1 MILIK
6 QSYLNIEDLLSPA
19 DAKIY
24 QKITDFYTDEDI
36 LYIYLINRF
45 VNLKIKNRN
54 LGTSLPFIDVT
65 ESIPAKYVP
74 DETIVIAV
82 NLDPLNRYPSVEET
96 VDGKKQGLHH
106 VQIEIEYIDPCPF
119 FEKRWDLN
127 IQTRILEKWD
137 SFRNKNSII
146 TCKDYQVS
154 PISLWGRPGYQSRV
168 IAEGPSQPVFNVVV
182 PRGMRLINDFT
193 STKLNILTLEDE
205 NKLKIGKPHVV
216 KVDGKESYNIVLNK
230 KSYTDILN
238 DLNEESVELEL
249 SYKVVNKH
257 KFYLIPLFG
266 FLLLYIGYE
275 GFNFVNHSN
284 LGTENPIFSFLFTYL
299 ILQVSYLTLY
309 LSLRR
314 ENYEIPFNALI
325 IPSIIISVFLLIT
338 CFFCMPPQS

>member
-36 LYIYLINRF
+36 LYVYLINRF
-45 VNLKIKNRN
+45 VNLKIKDRN
-54 LGTSLPFIDVT
+54 SGTSLPFIDVT
-65 ESIPAKYVP
+65 ESIPAKYVQ

-82 NLDPLNRYPSVEET
+82 NLDPLNRFPSVKET
-96 VDGKKQGLHH
+96 VEGEKQDLHH

-154 PISLWGRPGYQSRV
+154 PISLWRRPGYQSRV
-168 IAEGPSQPVFNVVV
+168 IAEGPTQPVFNVIV

-193 STKLNILTLEDE
+193 STKLGILTLEDE

-216 KVDGKESYNIVLNK
+216 RMDGKESYNIVLNK
-230 KSYTDILN
+230 KSYTNILN

-266 FLLLYIGYE
+266 FLLLFIGYE
-275 GFNFVNHSN
+275 GFNFVKNSN
-284 LGTENPIFSFLFTYL
+284 SGTVNLIFSFLFTYL

-314 ENYEIPFNALI
+314 ENYEIPFNSII
-325 IPSIIISVFLLIT
+325 IPSIIFSVFLLIAS
-338 CFFCMPPQS
+338 FFCMP

>member
-1 MILIK
+1 M
-6 QSYLNIEDLLSPA
+6 LSPA

-24 QKITDFYTDEDI
+24 QKITDFYTDEET
-36 LYIYLINRF
+36 LYVYLINRF
-45 VNLKIKNRN
+45 VNLKIKDRIS
-54 LGTSLPFIDVT
+54 GSSLPFIEVT
-65 ESIPAKYVP
+65 ESIPAEFVP

-96 VDGKKQGLHH
+96 VDGKKHDLFH
-106 VQIEIEYIDPCPF
+106 VQIQIEYIDPCPF

-137 SFRNKNSII
+137 SLRNKNSII

-154 PISLWGRPGYQSRV
+154 TISLWGRPGYQSRV
-168 IAEGPSQPVFNVVV
+168 IAEGPSQPIFNVVV

-193 STKLNILTLEDE
+193 STKLSILTFE
-205 NKLKIGKPHVV
+205 NKNNLKIGKPHVV
-216 KVDGKESYNIVLNK
+216 RIDGKENYNIVLNK
-230 KSYTDILN
+230 KPYNDILN

-275 GFNFVNHSN
+275 GFNFVRHCDSSTN
-284 LGTENPIFSFLFTYL
+284 NPIFSFLFTYL

-325 IPSIIISVFLLIT
+325 IPSIIISVILLMA
-338 CFFCMPPQS
+338 CFFCIPQ